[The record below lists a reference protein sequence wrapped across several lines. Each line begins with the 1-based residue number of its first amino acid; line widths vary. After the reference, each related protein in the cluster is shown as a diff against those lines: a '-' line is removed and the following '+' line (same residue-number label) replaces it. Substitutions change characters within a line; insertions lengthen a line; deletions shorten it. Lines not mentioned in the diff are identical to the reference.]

1 MQSVGGASGG
11 RCFNIFQSPSSSRCG
26 AGEKSHTATTMV
38 SEGHCI
44 GGRPGPAPP
53 ALPLAGT
60 LHVQSHMHSQH
71 LTLSTSASPLS
82 LLRSV
87 VVVVSW
93 GPTLTLKLPRTM
105 VPGHGASHSWQ
116 QSLVPGSGKYLAM
129 VPETT
134 KCRLPWVVWPQWPA
148 LCRLWDRGC
157 RVFLLPVMTSTSTA
171 SSSRPEN
178 SSGQ

>member
-105 VPGHGASHSWQ
+105 WCQAMEPATHGSRGWCLAVVNIWPWCQRPPNVGYPGWCGPSGLPCAACQTGA
-116 QSLVPGSGKYLAM
+116 A
-129 VPETT
+129 
-134 KCRLPWVVWPQWPA
+134 
-148 LCRLWDRGC
+148 GC
-157 RVFLLPVMTSTSTA
+157 
-171 SSSRPEN
+171 SSSQR
-178 SSGQ
+178 